1 MTGSVI
7 EESTKGF
14 SFIEVDD
21 THESL
26 FCHISQVKGNRC
38 LHRGDR
44 VSFTIIPHPTRRD
57 TTMAGNVEYL
67 GHTIARQISGTA
79 VQS

>member
-1 MTGSVI
+1 MTGTVT

-14 SFIEVDD
+14 SFIEADE
-21 THESL
+21 THASI

-44 VSFTIIPHPTRRD
+44 VNFDVIPNPVRSN
-57 TTMAGNVEYL
+57 TTMAGKVEYL
-67 GHTIARQISGTA
+67 GHPIARQVSDSA